1 MTDKLKKKKNA
12 FVTNQL
18 QELIKS
24 IDKNV
29 LYLRYEAEEP
39 DEYVYVHFA
48 NTYIA
53 RINVTCDSLAQMAM
67 DVVRHFA

>member
-29 LYLRYEAEEP
+29 LYLRYEAEGP

-48 NTYIA
+48 NTYIS
-53 RINVTCDSLAQMAM
+53 RINVTCDSFAAM
-67 DVVRHFA
+67 TLDVVRHFA